1 MGRVRSEVEYLEPGL
16 AGEDLAAYLTRLESD
31 VQRLGTLVE
40 SDYFRQVDFR
50 LHAFE
55 AS

>member
-1 MGRVRSEVEYLEPGL
+1 MGRVRSEVEYVEPGRG
-16 AGEDLAAYLTRLESD
+16 GEDLATYLTQLESD
-31 VQRLGTLVE
+31 IQELGTLVE
-40 SDYFRQVDFR
+40 ADYFRQVDFR